1 MFFQNIIRFLYFI
14 IKYLNYLFNL
24 FKLYNLIIILKETNL
39 MTEIGKRIRLE
50 RIFNRKT
57 GRTVIAPMDHGV
69 SSGPIKGIINMDET
83 VESISQGGANAI
95 LMHKGIVGLGHRGYG
110 KDIGL
115 IVHLSASTS
124 LSPDPNNKVT
134 VTSVEKAIQLGA
146 DAVSVHVNI
155 GSETEP
161 EMLMELG
168 EISETCS
175 YWGIPLLAMMYPR
188 GQKVENEHDV
198 EMVKHA
204 ARVGSEL
211 GVDIVKTNYTGD
223 PDSFKEVVEGALVPV
238 VIAGGPKVET
248 DRELLEMV
256 RDSLEVGGAGVAFG
270 RNLFQAENPGKITRA
285 ISEVVHNDLD
295 VEEALKFLD

>member
-1 MFFQNIIRFLYFI
+1 M
-14 IKYLNYLFNL
+14 
-24 FKLYNLIIILKETNL
+24 
-39 MTEIGKRIRLE
+39 MIGKKIRLE
-50 RIFNRKT
+50 RIINRHT

-69 SSGPIKGIINMDET
+69 SNGPMKGIIDIDKT
-83 VESISQGGANAI
+83 VESISQGGADAI
-95 LMHKGIVGLGHRGYG
+95 LMHKGIVEQGHRGYG

-124 LSPDPNNKVT
+124 LAPNPNNKVI
-134 VTSVEKAIQLGA
+134 VTPVDKAIQLGA
-146 DAVSVHVNI
+146 DAVSVHVNL
-155 GSETEP
+155 GSETES
-161 EMLMELG
+161 EMLQELG

-198 EMVKHA
+198 ELVKHA

-238 VIAGGPKVET
+238 VIAGGPKVDT
-248 DRELLEMV
+248 DEELLQMV
-256 RDSLEVGGAGVAFG
+256 KDSIEVGGAGVAFG
-270 RNLFQAENPGKITRA
+270 RNLFQAENPGKITKA
-285 ISEVVHNDLD
+285 ISEVVHNDLE
-295 VEEALKFLD
+295 VNEALKFLK

>member
-1 MFFQNIIRFLYFI
+1 M
-14 IKYLNYLFNL
+14 
-24 FKLYNLIIILKETNL
+24 
-39 MTEIGKRIRLE
+39 MIGKKIRLE
-50 RIFNRKT
+50 RIINRHT

-69 SSGPIKGIINMDET
+69 SNGPMKGIIDIDKT
-83 VESISQGGANAI
+83 VESISQGGADAI
-95 LMHKGIVGLGHRGYG
+95 LMHKGIVEQGHRGYG

-124 LSPDPNNKVT
+124 LAPNPNNKVI

-146 DAVSVHVNI
+146 DAVSVHVNL
-155 GSETEP
+155 GSETES
-161 EMLMELG
+161 EMLQELG

-198 EMVKHA
+198 ELVKHA

-238 VIAGGPKVET
+238 VIAGGPKVDT
-248 DRELLEMV
+248 DEELLQMV
-256 RDSLEVGGAGVAFG
+256 NDSIEVGGAGVAFG
-270 RNLFQAENPGKITRA
+270 RNLFQAENPGKITKA
-285 ISEVVHNDLD
+285 ISEVVHNDLE
-295 VEEALKFLD
+295 VNEALKFLK

>member
-1 MFFQNIIRFLYFI
+1 M
-14 IKYLNYLFNL
+14 
-24 FKLYNLIIILKETNL
+24 
-39 MTEIGKRIRLE
+39 MIGKKIRLE
-50 RIFNRKT
+50 RIINRHT

-69 SSGPIKGIINMDET
+69 SNGPMKGIIDIDKT
-83 VESISQGGANAI
+83 VESISQGGADAI
-95 LMHKGIVGLGHRGYG
+95 LMHKGIVEQGHRGYG

-124 LSPDPNNKVT
+124 LAPNPNNKVI

-146 DAVSVHVNI
+146 DAVSVHVNL
-155 GSETEP
+155 GSETES
-161 EMLMELG
+161 EMLQELG

-188 GQKVENEHDV
+188 GQTVENEHDV
-198 EMVKHA
+198 ELVKHA

-238 VIAGGPKVET
+238 VIAGGPKVDT
-248 DRELLEMV
+248 DEELLQMV
-256 RDSLEVGGAGVAFG
+256 KDSIEVGGAGVAFG
-270 RNLFQAENPGKITRA
+270 RNLFQAENLGKITKA
-285 ISEVVHNDLD
+285 ISEVVHNDLE
-295 VEEALKFLD
+295 VNEALKFLK

>member
-1 MFFQNIIRFLYFI
+1 M
-14 IKYLNYLFNL
+14 
-24 FKLYNLIIILKETNL
+24 
-39 MTEIGKRIRLE
+39 MIGKKIRLE
-50 RIFNRKT
+50 RIINRHT

-69 SSGPIKGIINMDET
+69 SNGPMKGIIDIDKT
-83 VESISQGGANAI
+83 VESISQGGADAI
-95 LMHKGIVGLGHRGYG
+95 LMHKGIVEQDHRGYG

-124 LSPDPNNKVT
+124 LAPNPNNKVI

-146 DAVSVHVNI
+146 DAVSVHVNL
-155 GSETEP
+155 GSETES
-161 EMLMELG
+161 EMLQELG

-188 GQKVENEHDV
+188 GQKVENEYDV
-198 EMVKHA
+198 ELVKHA

-238 VIAGGPKVET
+238 VIAGGPKVDT
-248 DRELLEMV
+248 DEELLQMV
-256 RDSLEVGGAGVAFG
+256 KDSIEVGGAGVAFG
-270 RNLFQAENPGKITRA
+270 RNLFQAENPGKITKA
-285 ISEVVHNDLD
+285 ISEVVHNDLE
-295 VEEALKFLD
+295 VNEALKFLK

>member
-1 MFFQNIIRFLYFI
+1 M
-14 IKYLNYLFNL
+14 
-24 FKLYNLIIILKETNL
+24 
-39 MTEIGKRIRLE
+39 MIGKKIRLE
-50 RIFNRKT
+50 RIINRHT

-69 SSGPIKGIINMDET
+69 SNGPMKGIIDIDKT
-83 VESISQGGANAI
+83 VESISQGGADAI
-95 LMHKGIVGLGHRGYG
+95 LMHKAIVEQGHRGYG

-124 LSPDPNNKVT
+124 LAPNPNNKVI

-146 DAVSVHVNI
+146 DAVSVHVNL
-155 GSETEP
+155 GSETES
-161 EMLMELG
+161 EMLQELG

-198 EMVKHA
+198 ELVKHA

-238 VIAGGPKVET
+238 VIAGGPKVDT
-248 DRELLEMV
+248 DEELLQMV
-256 RDSLEVGGAGVAFG
+256 KDSIEVGGAGVAFG
-270 RNLFQAENPGKITRA
+270 RNLFQAENPGKITKA
-285 ISEVVHNDLD
+285 ISEVVHNDLE
-295 VEEALKFLD
+295 VNEALKFLK

>member
-1 MFFQNIIRFLYFI
+1 M
-14 IKYLNYLFNL
+14 
-24 FKLYNLIIILKETNL
+24 
-39 MTEIGKRIRLE
+39 MIGKKIRLE
-50 RIFNRKT
+50 RIINRHT

-69 SSGPIKGIINMDET
+69 SNGPMKGIIDIDKT
-83 VESISQGGANAI
+83 VESISQGGADAI
-95 LMHKGIVGLGHRGYG
+95 LMHKGIVEQGHRGYG

-124 LSPDPNNKVT
+124 LAPNPNNKVI

-146 DAVSVHVNI
+146 DAVSVHVNL
-155 GSETEP
+155 GSETES
-161 EMLMELG
+161 EMLQELG

-198 EMVKHA
+198 ELVKHA

-238 VIAGGPKVET
+238 VIAGGPKVDTNE
-248 DRELLEMV
+248 ELLQMV
-256 RDSLEVGGAGVAFG
+256 KDSIEVGGAGVAFG
-270 RNLFQAENPGKITRA
+270 RNLFQAENPGKITKA
-285 ISEVVHNDLD
+285 ISEVVHNDLE
-295 VEEALKFLD
+295 VNEALKFLK

>member
-1 MFFQNIIRFLYFI
+1 M
-14 IKYLNYLFNL
+14 
-24 FKLYNLIIILKETNL
+24 
-39 MTEIGKRIRLE
+39 MIGKKIRLE
-50 RIFNRKT
+50 RIINRHT

-69 SSGPIKGIINMDET
+69 SNGPMKGIIDIDKT
-83 VESISQGGANAI
+83 VESISQGGADAI
-95 LMHKGIVGLGHRGYG
+95 LMHKGIVEQGHIGYG

-124 LSPDPNNKVT
+124 LAPNPNNKVI

-146 DAVSVHVNI
+146 DAVSVHVNL
-155 GSETEP
+155 GSETES
-161 EMLMELG
+161 EMLQELG

-198 EMVKHA
+198 ELVKHA

-238 VIAGGPKVET
+238 VIAGGPKVDT
-248 DRELLEMV
+248 DEELLQMV
-256 RDSLEVGGAGVAFG
+256 KDSIEVGGAGVAFG
-270 RNLFQAENPGKITRA
+270 RNLFQAENPGKITKA
-285 ISEVVHNDLD
+285 ISEVVHNDLE
-295 VEEALKFLD
+295 VNEALKFLK

>member
-1 MFFQNIIRFLYFI
+1 M
-14 IKYLNYLFNL
+14 
-24 FKLYNLIIILKETNL
+24 
-39 MTEIGKRIRLE
+39 MIGKKIRLE
-50 RIFNRKT
+50 RIINRHT

-69 SSGPIKGIINMDET
+69 SNGPMKGIIDIDKT
-83 VESISQGGANAI
+83 VESISQGGADAI
-95 LMHKGIVGLGHRGYG
+95 LMHKGIVEQGHRGYG

-124 LSPDPNNKVT
+124 LAPNPNNKVI

-146 DAVSVHVNI
+146 DAVSVHVNL
-155 GSETEP
+155 GSETES
-161 EMLMELG
+161 EMLQELG

-198 EMVKHA
+198 ELVKHA

-238 VIAGGPKVET
+238 VIAGGPKVDT
-248 DRELLEMV
+248 DEELLQMV
-256 RDSLEVGGAGVAFG
+256 KDSIEVGGAGVAFG
-270 RNLFQAENPGKITRA
+270 RNLFQAENPGKITKA
-285 ISEVVHNDLD
+285 ISEVVHNYLE
-295 VEEALKFLD
+295 VNEALKFLK

>member
-1 MFFQNIIRFLYFI
+1 MS
-14 IKYLNYLFNL
+14 
-24 FKLYNLIIILKETNL
+24 
-39 MTEIGKRIRLE
+39 IGKKIRLE

-57 GRTVIAPMDHGV
+57 KRTVIAPMDHGV
-69 SSGPIKGIINMDET
+69 SSGPIKGIIDMDKT
-83 VESISQGGANAI
+83 VESISRGGANAI
-95 LMHKGIVGLGHRGYG
+95 LMHKGIVAQGHRGYG
-110 KDIGL
+110 NDIGL

-168 EISETCS
+168 EISETCD

-198 EMVKHA
+198 EFVKHA

-223 PDSFKEVVEGALVPV
+223 PDSFKEVVEGAIVPV
-238 VIAGGPKVET
+238 VIAGGPKIDT
-248 DRELLEMV
+248 DEELLQMV
-256 RDSLEVGGAGVAFG
+256 KDSLEVGGAGVAFG

-285 ISEVVHNDLD
+285 ISEIVHHDAEVD
-295 VEEALKFLD
+295 EALKFLE

>member
-1 MFFQNIIRFLYFI
+1 M
-14 IKYLNYLFNL
+14 
-24 FKLYNLIIILKETNL
+24 
-39 MTEIGKRIRLE
+39 MIGKKIRLE
-50 RIFNRKT
+50 RIINRHT

-69 SSGPIKGIINMDET
+69 SNGPMKGIIDIDKT
-83 VESISQGGANAI
+83 VESISQGGADAI
-95 LMHKGIVGLGHRGYG
+95 LMHKGIVEQGHRGYG

-124 LSPDPNNKVT
+124 LAPNPNNKVI

-146 DAVSVHVNI
+146 DAVSVHVNL
-155 GSETEP
+155 GSETES
-161 EMLMELG
+161 EMLQELG

-198 EMVKHA
+198 ELVKHA

-238 VIAGGPKVET
+238 VIAGGPKVDT
-248 DRELLEMV
+248 DEELLQMV
-256 RDSLEVGGAGVAFG
+256 KESIEVGGAGVAFG
-270 RNLFQAENPGKITRA
+270 RNLFQAENPGKITKA
-285 ISEVVHNDLD
+285 ISEVVHNDLE
-295 VEEALKFLD
+295 VNEALKFLK

>member
-1 MFFQNIIRFLYFI
+1 M
-14 IKYLNYLFNL
+14 
-24 FKLYNLIIILKETNL
+24 
-39 MTEIGKRIRLE
+39 MIGKKIRLE
-50 RIFNRKT
+50 RIINRHT

-69 SSGPIKGIINMDET
+69 SNGPMKGIIDIDKT
-83 VESISQGGANAI
+83 VESISQGGADAI
-95 LMHKGIVGLGHRGYG
+95 LMHKGIVEQGHRGYG

-124 LSPDPNNKVT
+124 FAPNPNNKVI

-146 DAVSVHVNI
+146 DAVSVHVNL
-155 GSETEP
+155 GSETES
-161 EMLMELG
+161 EMLQELG

-198 EMVKHA
+198 ELVKHA

-238 VIAGGPKVET
+238 VIAGGPKVDT
-248 DRELLEMV
+248 DEELLQMV
-256 RDSLEVGGAGVAFG
+256 KDSIEVGGAGVAFG
-270 RNLFQAENPGKITRA
+270 RNLFQAENPGKITKA
-285 ISEVVHNDLD
+285 ISEVVHNDLE
-295 VEEALKFLD
+295 VNEALKFLK

>member
-1 MFFQNIIRFLYFI
+1 M
-14 IKYLNYLFNL
+14 
-24 FKLYNLIIILKETNL
+24 
-39 MTEIGKRIRLE
+39 MIGKKIRLE
-50 RIFNRKT
+50 RIINRHT

-69 SSGPIKGIINMDET
+69 SDGPMKGIIDIDKT
-83 VESISQGGANAI
+83 VESISQGGADAI
-95 LMHKGIVGLGHRGYG
+95 LMHKGIVEQGHRGYG

-124 LSPDPNNKVT
+124 LAPNPNNKVI
-134 VTSVEKAIQLGA
+134 VTSVEKAIQWGA
-146 DAVSVHVNI
+146 DAVSVHVNL
-155 GSETEP
+155 GSETES
-161 EMLMELG
+161 EMLQELG

-198 EMVKHA
+198 ELVKHA

-238 VIAGGPKVET
+238 VIAGGPKVDT
-248 DRELLEMV
+248 DEELLQMV
-256 RDSLEVGGAGVAFG
+256 KDSIEVGGAGVAFG
-270 RNLFQAENPGKITRA
+270 RNLFQAENPGKITKA
-285 ISEVVHNDLD
+285 ISEVVHNDLE
-295 VEEALKFLD
+295 VNEALKFLK

>member
-1 MFFQNIIRFLYFI
+1 M
-14 IKYLNYLFNL
+14 
-24 FKLYNLIIILKETNL
+24 
-39 MTEIGKRIRLE
+39 MIGKKIRLE
-50 RIFNRKT
+50 RIINRHT

-69 SSGPIKGIINMDET
+69 SNGPMKGILDIDKT
-83 VESISQGGANAI
+83 GESISQGGADAI
-95 LMHKGIVGLGHRGYG
+95 LMHKGIVEQGHRGYG

-124 LSPDPNNKVT
+124 LAPNPNNKVI

-146 DAVSVHVNI
+146 DAVSVHVNL
-155 GSETEP
+155 GSETES
-161 EMLMELG
+161 EMLQELG

-198 EMVKHA
+198 ELVKHA

-238 VIAGGPKVET
+238 VIAGGPKVDT
-248 DRELLEMV
+248 DEELLQMV
-256 RDSLEVGGAGVAFG
+256 KDSIEVGGAGVAFG
-270 RNLFQAENPGKITRA
+270 RNLFQAENPGKITKA
-285 ISEVVHNDLD
+285 ISEVVHNDLE
-295 VEEALKFLD
+295 VNEALKFLK

>member
-1 MFFQNIIRFLYFI
+1 M
-14 IKYLNYLFNL
+14 
-24 FKLYNLIIILKETNL
+24 
-39 MTEIGKRIRLE
+39 MIGKKIRLE
-50 RIFNRKT
+50 RIINRHT

-69 SSGPIKGIINMDET
+69 SNGPMKGIIDIDKT
-83 VESISQGGANAI
+83 VESISQGGADAI
-95 LMHKGIVGLGHRGYG
+95 LMHKGIVEQGHRGYG

-124 LSPDPNNKVT
+124 LAPNPNNKVI

-146 DAVSVHVNI
+146 DAVSVHVNLS
-155 GSETEP
+155 SETES
-161 EMLMELG
+161 EMLQELG

-198 EMVKHA
+198 ELVKHA

-238 VIAGGPKVET
+238 VIAGGPKVDT
-248 DRELLEMV
+248 DEELLQMV
-256 RDSLEVGGAGVAFG
+256 KDSIEVGGAGVAFG
-270 RNLFQAENPGKITRA
+270 RNLFQAENPGKITKA
-285 ISEVVHNDLD
+285 ISEVVHNDLE
-295 VEEALKFLD
+295 VNEALKFLK